1 MELTVICLDR
11 RGHAVQANYRS
22 FQSISNPFP
31 INSYIYIYIYIDR
44 YNCTL
49 NHGNKIQ
56 IKHYLVCWIAL
67 HGSRRTIRMFTS
79 VNTWKLLSNLEREIH
94 KNFEKHNFVSGGGK
108 AFIYFLFFFKF
119 FLIFLIPVV
128 SRSKKRSRRS
138 TKHTRHRCDVK
149 LGYEIANSQPE
160 KTTKKRREENTRKFS
175 ATLKRRFFF
184 LIKKKKINA
193 SAQQFR
199 SWKFL

>member
-1 MELTVICLDR
+1 MKIVEQFGKR
-11 RGHAVQANYRS
+11 
-22 FQSISNPFP
+22 
-31 INSYIYIYIYIDR
+31 NS
-44 YNCTL
+44 
-49 NHGNKIQ
+49 Q
-56 IKHYLVCWIAL
+56 E
-67 HGSRRTIRMFTS
+67 F
-79 VNTWKLLSNLEREIH
+79 WKTQ
-94 KNFEKHNFVSGGGK
+94 FCFGGGEGK

-184 LIKKKKINA
+184 LIKKKKKSTHQPSNFDLENF
-193 SAQQFR
+193 SKRFF
-199 SWKFL
+199 SFFLFAVCLHVIQLVG